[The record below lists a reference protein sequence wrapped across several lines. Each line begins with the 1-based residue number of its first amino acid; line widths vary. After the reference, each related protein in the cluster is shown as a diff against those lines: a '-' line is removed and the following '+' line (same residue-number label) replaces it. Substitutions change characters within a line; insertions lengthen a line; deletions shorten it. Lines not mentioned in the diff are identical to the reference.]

1 MKKVFGYIRVSTL
14 KQGEKGVSLQEQRA
28 SIERYC
34 QAQNF
39 SIVEWFEER
48 QTAAKRGRPIFGRML
63 SLLNKGQV
71 QGVVIHKIDR
81 SARNLKDWANL
92 GEMIDRGVDIHFA
105 NESLDLRSRGGRLS
119 ADIQAVV
126 AADYIRNLKEETRK
140 GFYGRLKQGVYPLPA
155 PRGYLN
161 QGKGIPKTID
171 PVSGPLVQKAFEL
184 YATGRYS
191 LHTLRHELFKLGLR
205 APSGK
210 PYCRNSLSILLH
222 NPFYVGLIRIHRTG
236 EMFEGNH
243 PPLIRKSVFDRVQL
257 VLKGRITAGPQRHG
271 YTFRRLFTCAKC
283 GNTLTGEGHKGHV
296 YYRCHTRGCNQAS
309 VREEA
314 IDAAIEAA
322 FIPLQFSNR
331 ERLYL
336 QGKLRTLKTNWQT
349 TTERELRSLELRHN
363 EVRERLSR
371 LTDAVI
377 DKLINKCEY
386 EERKA
391 ELLMEQQDIAERKE
405 AMTAST
411 GSLGETV
418 TKFFELAESL
428 YLGYKMG
435 IPAEKRDLIKMATSN
450 RTVNGKD
457 VVVKPC
463 FPFDLIAKRSGVLK
477 GAPSRA
483 RLRTLDEMLAKVV
496 GHFESNPE
504 SASRLRGHGDFRD
517 VEGQDCAA

>member
-1 MKKVFGYIRVSTL
+1 
-14 KQGEKGVSLQEQRA
+14 
-28 SIERYC
+28 
-34 QAQNF
+34 
-39 SIVEWFEER
+39 
-48 QTAAKRGRPIFGRML
+48 
-63 SLLNKGQV
+63 
-71 QGVVIHKIDR
+71 
-81 SARNLKDWANL
+81 
-92 GEMIDRGVDIHFA
+92 
-105 NESLDLRSRGGRLS
+105 
-119 ADIQAVV
+119 
-126 AADYIRNLKEETRK
+126 
-140 GFYGRLKQGVYPLPA
+140 
-155 PRGYLN
+155 
-161 QGKGIPKTID
+161 
-171 PVSGPLVQKAFEL
+171 
-184 YATGRYS
+184 
-191 LHTLRHELFKLGLR
+191 
-205 APSGK
+205 
-210 PYCRNSLSILLH
+210 
-222 NPFYVGLIRIHRTG
+222 
-236 EMFEGNH
+236 
-243 PPLIRKSVFDRVQL
+243 
-257 VLKGRITAGPQRHG
+257 KGRITAGPQRHG